1 MNIIW
6 PTFECIVL
14 RNFKFTFIIFKQV
27 WAADIV
33 SSNADNT
40 QFVLKNKDFSADV
53 AKNDEIVV
61 EFQGN
66 KGGTHDPTGTITI
79 KGAGAL
85 GSGGGSNTGGQT
97 SSPNGGQGGT
107 QAPYT
112 GQGSTL
118 HIIHMS
124 VTC

>member
-1 MNIIW
+1 MRYFYFI
-6 PTFECIVL
+6 FIV
-14 RNFKFTFIIFKQV
+14 FKQV

-53 AKNDEIVV
+53 AKNDELVV

-66 KGGTHDPTGTITI
+66 KGGTHHPTGTITI

-85 GSGGGSNTGGQT
+85 GSGGGSQTGGQT
-97 SSPNGGQGGT
+97 SSTNGGQGGT

-112 GQGSTL
+112 GKGRILQ
-118 HIIHMS
+118 
-124 VTC
+124 